1 MSRLVPLHTVSL
13 GMIEPIRP
21 RARHGQ
27 MRSVDGREEVLETK
41 KAKLKKARKK
51 EIHPHFT
58 HQPRVKKQ
66 YHAFNKTG
74 TVNEAFFLCASCI
87 IFERGFIIVFISLG
101 RKVFCCF
108 SCYCWC

>member
-41 KAKLKKARKK
+41 KEK
-51 EIHPHFT
+51 E
-58 HQPRVKKQ
+58 KKQ
-66 YHAFNKTG
+66 EKKRDSSAFHASAACEKAVSRF
-74 TVNEAFFLCASCI
+74 
-87 IFERGFIIVFISLG
+87 
-101 RKVFCCF
+101 
-108 SCYCWC
+108 